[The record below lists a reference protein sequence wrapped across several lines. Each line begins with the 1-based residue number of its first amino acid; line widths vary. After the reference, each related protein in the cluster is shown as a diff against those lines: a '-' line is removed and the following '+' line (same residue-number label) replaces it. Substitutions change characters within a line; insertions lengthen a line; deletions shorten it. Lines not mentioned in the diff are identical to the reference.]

1 MLFVTLI
8 LFPLVC
14 LYILIRA
21 HQERR
26 RMNEEE
32 KKRRKEWD
40 EKHPIPHIP
49 GYRQL

>member
-8 LFPLVC
+8 LFPLTC

-21 HQERR
+21 YQEERK
-26 RMNEEE
+26 MEEEE

-49 GYRQL
+49 GYRRL